1 MVISS
6 YRLTITDIV
15 VDTVDVYTY
24 VFYPVVVAYQP
35 GQFLTLL
42 VQIDGQEVRRSY
54 SITSAP
60 TVAGELVEQPLAI
73 TIKRVENG
81 WVSRYLIDHL
91 RIGDVVD
98 SLPPA
103 GRFTLPTTTEPRDVV
118 LIGAG
123 SGITPLFSILIY
135 TLNHEPTAR
144 VTLLDVNTSEKTIIY
159 RAALDAL
166 QQQYPDRFQLIHLL
180 SQPTDAWAG
189 RRGRLNNLLLERL
202 LPDLTRGPAAAAL
215 WFLCGPPDFMRMVRF
230 TLTYLGIPP
239 QQIRRELF
247 VTEPVNVP
255 SAARFV
261 VPDRII
267 QLRFR
272 GEIYS
277 LLVPSGSTVLQ
288 AALAAGIALPYSCR
302 GGRCATCAG
311 VCRNGRVQMSIND
324 VLTER
329 DLAEGWVLTCTAYP
343 ETDGIFIEV

>member
-6 YRLTITDIV
+6 YQLIISDIV
-15 VDTVDVYTY
+15 VDTPDVYTY
-24 VFYPVVVAYQP
+24 VFKPVMVSYLP

-60 TVAGELVEQPLAI
+60 IVAGEWHEQSLAI

-81 WVSRYLIDHL
+81 WVSRYLMDHL
-91 RIGDVVD
+91 RVGDPVD

-103 GRFTLPTTTEPRDVV
+103 GRFTLPAATGPRDIV

-123 SGITPLFSILIY
+123 SGVTPLFAMLNY
-135 TLNHEPTAR
+135 TLSHEPRAQ
-144 VTLLDVNTSEKTIIY
+144 VTLLDVNTSERTIIY
-159 RAALDAL
+159 RAALEAL
-166 QQQYPDRFQLIHLL
+166 QQQYPARFRLIHLL
-180 SQPTDAWAG
+180 SQPTDDWTG

-215 WFLCGPPDFMRMVRF
+215 WFLCGPPDFMRMVQF

-239 QQIRRELF
+239 RQVRRELF
-247 VTEPVNVP
+247 VTETVNVP
-255 SAARFV
+255 SSGRFS
-261 VPDRII
+261 VPDRVI
-267 QLRFR
+267 QLRFQ
-272 GEIYS
+272 EETHS

-311 VCRNGRVQMSIND
+311 VCRRGRVRMSIND

>member
-1 MVISS
+1 MVS
-6 YRLTITDIV
+6 
-15 VDTVDVYTY
+15 
-24 VFYPVVVAYQP
+24 YQP

-42 VQIDGQEVRRSY
+42 IDIDGQEIRRSY

-60 TVAGELVEQPLAI
+60 IVAGEWLEQPLAI

-81 WVSRYLIDHL
+81 QISRYLIDHL
-91 RIGDVVD
+91 RVGDVVT

-103 GRFTLPTTTEPRDVV
+103 GRFTVPAATGPRDLV

-123 SGITPLFSILIY
+123 SGITPLFSILKYIMDQ
-135 TLNHEPTAR
+135 EPETR
-144 VTLLDVNTSEKTIIY
+144 VALLDANTSEHTIIY
-159 RAALDAL
+159 REALDVL
-166 QQQYPDRFQLIHLL
+166 QQQHPARFRLVHLL
-180 SQPTDAWAG
+180 SQPTDSWTG
-189 RRGRLNNLLLERL
+189 RRGRLTNLLLERL
-202 LPDLTRGPAAAAL
+202 LPDLTSGPPALAL
-215 WFLCGPPDFMRMVRF
+215 WYICGPPDFMRTVRF
-230 TLTYLGIPP
+230 TLTYLGIPA

-261 VPDRII
+261 VPDRTI

-272 GEIYS
+272 GETYS
-277 LLVPSGSTVLQ
+277 LFVPSRSTILQ

-311 VCRNGRVQMSIND
+311 VCRSGRVQLSIND

-343 ETDGIFIEV
+343 ETDGIFIDV